1 MRRCVSM
8 VIATA
13 YEAQRC
19 GRAAGDSS
27 ISAHPYSP
35 SGREPSARSVGS
47 ATIRT
52 STPGNPSSRR
62 GAPGALPSVMPGIL
76 ADRVK
81 PGGAGARL
89 QSMQQ
94 TSLGI
99 RVKVGLLM
107 FRRLAAISLAILAAC
122 LGVSSAA
129 TAASSHDIAAART
142 VLTAGYE
149 TVQAVLRSW
158 PKVEASLRT
167 LNHRF
172 AHECPGIGA
181 GTPQTEAEK
190 RLSYE
195 VAGAMWATAYHADG
209 TIVRRFIHRV
219 TGVTSSNPRLNRRVY
234 KFLNGLDE
242 MLALQVPDIC
252 SDVRAWTASGYQH
265 VPTST
270 LQFDRH
276 VEAIDVEIP
285 SPKLA
290 EPYLVASDRS
300 LVPKLEHL
308 ITRFEE
314 FEFTTGQQYWNQ
326 LLETL
331 AVPQ

>member
-1 MRRCVSM
+1 M
-8 VIATA
+8 
-13 YEAQRC
+13 
-19 GRAAGDSS
+19 
-27 ISAHPYSP
+27 
-35 SGREPSARSVGS
+35 
-47 ATIRT
+47 
-52 STPGNPSSRR
+52 
-62 GAPGALPSVMPGIL
+62 L
-76 ADRVK
+76 
-81 PGGAGARL
+81 
-89 QSMQQ
+89 
-94 TSLGI
+94 
-99 RVKVGLLM
+99 
-107 FRRLAAISLAILAAC
+107 RRLAATLLLTVVAC
-122 LGVSSAA
+122 VCTTGTA
-129 TAASSHDIAAART
+129 TAASSHDVAAART

-149 TVQAVLRSW
+149 TLQAVLRSW

-172 AHECPGIGA
+172 ARECPGIGA

-195 VAGAMWATAYHADG
+195 VAGALWATAYHADAM
-209 TIVRRFIHRV
+209 IVRRFIHRV
-219 TGVTSSNPRLNRRVY
+219 TGVTSSNPRLNRRVF
-234 KFLNGLDE
+234 KFLGGLSE

-252 SDVRAWTASGYQH
+252 SDVRAWTASGYQRI
-265 VPTST
+265 PTST

-276 VEAIDVEIP
+276 VEAINVEIP

-290 EPYLVASDRS
+290 EPYLVASDRE

-314 FEFTTGQQYWNQ
+314 LEFTAGQKYWNQ

>member
-1 MRRCVSM
+1 
-8 VIATA
+8 
-13 YEAQRC
+13 
-19 GRAAGDSS
+19 
-27 ISAHPYSP
+27 
-35 SGREPSARSVGS
+35 
-47 ATIRT
+47 
-52 STPGNPSSRR
+52 
-62 GAPGALPSVMPGIL
+62 L
-76 ADRVK
+76 
-81 PGGAGARL
+81 
-89 QSMQQ
+89 
-94 TSLGI
+94 
-99 RVKVGLLM
+99 
-107 FRRLAAISLAILAAC
+107 
-122 LGVSSAA
+122 AA
-129 TAASSHDIAAART
+129 TALVVGAACIGTPGAAEAASGHDIAAART
-142 VLTAGYE
+142 VLTSGYE
-149 TVQAVLRSW
+149 TLQAVLRSW

-172 AHECPGIGA
+172 SRECPGIGA

-195 VAGAMWATAYHADG
+195 VAGALWATAYRADA

-219 TGVTSSNPRLNRRVY
+219 TGVTSSNSRLNRHLY

-242 MLALQVPDIC
+242 MLALRVPDIC
-252 SDVRAWTASGYQH
+252 SDVRAWNASGYTR
-265 VPTST
+265 VPTNT

-300 LVPKLEHL
+300 LVPKIEHL

-314 FEFTTGQQYWNQ
+314 REFTTGQRYWNQ

>member
-1 MRRCVSM
+1 
-8 VIATA
+8 
-13 YEAQRC
+13 
-19 GRAAGDSS
+19 
-27 ISAHPYSP
+27 
-35 SGREPSARSVGS
+35 
-47 ATIRT
+47 
-52 STPGNPSSRR
+52 
-62 GAPGALPSVMPGIL
+62 
-76 ADRVK
+76 
-81 PGGAGARL
+81 
-89 QSMQQ
+89 
-94 TSLGI
+94 
-99 RVKVGLLM
+99 M
-107 FRRLAAISLAILAAC
+107 FRRLAATSLAILATSVGAS
-122 LGVSSAA
+122 LGASGTAA
-129 TAASSHDIAAART
+129 AASSHDVAAARL
-142 VLTAGYE
+142 VLTSGYE
-149 TVQAVLRSW
+149 TLQAVLHSW
-158 PKVEASLRT
+158 PKVEASLRA

-172 AHECPGIGA
+172 AHECPGVGA

-195 VAGAMWATAYHADG
+195 AAGAMWATAYHADA

-242 MLALQVPDIC
+242 MLALRVPDIC
-252 SDVRAWTASGYQH
+252 SDVRAWTASGYRH

-314 FEFTTGQQYWNQ
+314 REFTTGQQYWNQ

>member
-1 MRRCVSM
+1 
-8 VIATA
+8 
-13 YEAQRC
+13 
-19 GRAAGDSS
+19 
-27 ISAHPYSP
+27 
-35 SGREPSARSVGS
+35 
-47 ATIRT
+47 
-52 STPGNPSSRR
+52 
-62 GAPGALPSVMPGIL
+62 
-76 ADRVK
+76 
-81 PGGAGARL
+81 
-89 QSMQQ
+89 
-94 TSLGI
+94 
-99 RVKVGLLM
+99 M
-107 FRRLAAISLAILAAC
+107 FRRLAATSLAILAAS
-122 LGVSSAA
+122 LGVAGTA

-142 VLTAGYE
+142 VLTSGYE
-149 TVQAVLRSW
+149 TLQAVLRSW

-172 AHECPGIGA
+172 ARECPGIGA
-181 GTPQTEAEK
+181 GSPQTEAEK

-195 VAGAMWATAYHADG
+195 VAGALWATAYHADA

-219 TGVTSSNPRLNRRVY
+219 TGVTSSDPRLNRRVY

-252 SDVRAWTASGYQH
+252 SDVRAWTASGYQR
-265 VPTST
+265 VPTGT

-314 FEFTTGQQYWNQ
+314 LEFTTGQQYWNQ

>member
-1 MRRCVSM
+1 MLRHP
-8 VIATA
+8 TA
-13 YEAQRC
+13 
-19 GRAAGDSS
+19 
-27 ISAHPYSP
+27 
-35 SGREPSARSVGS
+35 
-47 ATIRT
+47 
-52 STPGNPSSRR
+52 
-62 GAPGALPSVMPGIL
+62 L
-76 ADRVK
+76 
-81 PGGAGARL
+81 
-89 QSMQQ
+89 
-94 TSLGI
+94 
-99 RVKVGLLM
+99 LLM
-107 FRRLAAISLAILAAC
+107 TLALF
-122 LGVSSAA
+122 GVAPAA
-129 TAASSHDIAAART
+129 TSAASSHDIAAART
-142 VLTAGYE
+142 VLSAGYE
-149 TVQAVLRSW
+149 TLQSVLRTW
-158 PKVEASLRT
+158 PKVEASMRT

-172 AHECPGIGA
+172 ARECPGIGA

-195 VAGAMWATAYHADG
+195 VAGALWATAYHADAA
-209 TIVRRFIHRV
+209 IVRRFIHRV
-219 TGVTSSNPRLNRRVY
+219 TGVTSSNSRLNRRVY

-252 SDVRAWTASGYQH
+252 SDVRAWTASGYTR

-300 LVPKLEHL
+300 LVPKIERL
-308 ITRFEE
+308 IVRFEE
-314 FEFTTGQQYWNQ
+314 REFTTGQQYWNQ

>member
-1 MRRCVSM
+1 
-8 VIATA
+8 
-13 YEAQRC
+13 
-19 GRAAGDSS
+19 
-27 ISAHPYSP
+27 
-35 SGREPSARSVGS
+35 
-47 ATIRT
+47 
-52 STPGNPSSRR
+52 
-62 GAPGALPSVMPGIL
+62 
-76 ADRVK
+76 
-81 PGGAGARL
+81 
-89 QSMQQ
+89 
-94 TSLGI
+94 
-99 RVKVGLLM
+99 M
-107 FRRLAAISLAILAAC
+107 FRRLAATSLAIAAAYV
-122 LGVSSAA
+122 GAPGSA

-142 VLTAGYE
+142 VLTTGYE
-149 TVQAVLRSW
+149 TLQAVLRNW
-158 PKVEASLRT
+158 PKVETSLRN

-172 AHECPGIGA
+172 ARECPDIGA
-181 GTPQTEAEK
+181 GSPQTEAEK

-195 VAGAMWATAYHADG
+195 VAGAQWATAYHADA

-252 SDVRAWTASGYQH
+252 SDVRAWTASGYQRI
-265 VPTST
+265 PTST

-276 VEAIDVEIP
+276 VEAIDVEVP

-290 EPYLVASDRS
+290 EPYLVPSDRA

-314 FEFTTGQQYWNQ
+314 LEFTTGQQYWNQ

>member
-1 MRRCVSM
+1 M
-8 VIATA
+8 
-13 YEAQRC
+13 
-19 GRAAGDSS
+19 
-27 ISAHPYSP
+27 
-35 SGREPSARSVGS
+35 
-47 ATIRT
+47 
-52 STPGNPSSRR
+52 
-62 GAPGALPSVMPGIL
+62 L
-76 ADRVK
+76 
-81 PGGAGARL
+81 
-89 QSMQQ
+89 
-94 TSLGI
+94 
-99 RVKVGLLM
+99 
-107 FRRLAAISLAILAAC
+107 RRLAATSLAILAAC
-122 LGVSSAA
+122 LGATGTAA
-129 TAASSHDIAAART
+129 AASSHDIAAART
-142 VLTAGYE
+142 VLTSGYE
-149 TVQAVLRSW
+149 TLQAVLRSW

-172 AHECPGIGA
+172 ARECPGIGA
-181 GTPQTEAEK
+181 GSPQTETEK

-195 VAGAMWATAYHADG
+195 VAGAQWATAYHADA
-209 TIVRRFIHRV
+209 TIVRHFIHRV
-219 TGVTSSNPRLNRRVY
+219 TGVTSSNAKLNRRVY

-252 SDVRAWTASGYQH
+252 SDVRAWTASGYQR

-290 EPYLVASDRS
+290 EPYVDSSDRA

-314 FEFTTGQQYWNQ
+314 LEFTTGQQYWNT

>member
-1 MRRCVSM
+1 M
-8 VIATA
+8 
-13 YEAQRC
+13 
-19 GRAAGDSS
+19 
-27 ISAHPYSP
+27 
-35 SGREPSARSVGS
+35 
-47 ATIRT
+47 
-52 STPGNPSSRR
+52 
-62 GAPGALPSVMPGIL
+62 L
-76 ADRVK
+76 
-81 PGGAGARL
+81 
-89 QSMQQ
+89 
-94 TSLGI
+94 
-99 RVKVGLLM
+99 
-107 FRRLAAISLAILAAC
+107 RRLAATSLLTVVVGFCAS
-122 LGVSSAA
+122 GTA
-129 TAASSHDIAAART
+129 TAASSHDITAART

-149 TVQAVLRSW
+149 TVQAVLHSW
-158 PKVEASLRT
+158 PKVEASLRN
-167 LNHRF
+167 LNKRF
-172 AHECPGIGA
+172 ARECPGIGA

-195 VAGAMWATAYHADG
+195 VAGAQWATAYHADA

-252 SDVRAWTASGYQH
+252 SDVRAWTASGYQRI
-265 VPTST
+265 PTST

-290 EPYLVASDRS
+290 DPYLVASDRS

-314 FEFTTGQQYWNQ
+314 LEFTTGQRYWNQ